1 MLQLNYPRRSY
12 GNNKSS
18 RNTHFDIKIDS
29 TKPWKT
35 GIDVLSSLKKQI
47 SNEPKNPKACSI
59 KNSANSNNTKGISQ
73 KKGQVKQY

>member
-1 MLQLNYPRRSY
+1 M
-12 GNNKSS
+12 
-18 RNTHFDIKIDS
+18 IDS